1 MTRRSASTRVRAGGA
16 GRLASLAAAG
26 AIVLG
31 ARPAD
36 ATVNI
41 ETVRARLGERE
52 GLSGQIELR
61 FSMRQGN
68 VNVLDFA
75 GASHLAFRR
84 KRHFGILISD
94 SRLVALTTWRRGQTT
109 SDLSDPSARIQN
121 QNMGHAR
128 YNFAFL
134 DWLRGEAFVQLQA
147 DEFLIVRTR
156 FLMGVGPRFLAYD
169 GKILRVAFG
178 TSYMAEY
185 EDLDELRLVRQRPPA
200 PARNWWHR
208 WNNYASISTRLGER
222 MGIAI
227 STYVQPRFDMFRD
240 LRVSATGELSID
252 LGEHWAF
259 KLRTSL
265 EYDSLPPVACARAI
279 EPGTVCAREDEF
291 PLRAV
296 DLGIQNA
303 ITVKF

>member
-1 MTRRSASTRVRAGGA
+1 MRGPPRSSARARAVR
-16 GRLASLAAAG
+16 RLASLAAG
-26 AIVLG
+26 CAIASG
-31 ARPAD
+31 ARNAE

-41 ETVRARLGERE
+41 EAVRARLEERE

-84 KRHFGILISD
+84 KRHFGILISE
-94 SRLVALTTWRRGQTT
+94 SRLVALTTWRRGQST
-109 SDLSDPSARIQN
+109 SDLSDPAARIQN
-121 QNMGHAR
+121 MNMGHAR

-134 DWLRGEAFVQLQA
+134 DWLRGEAFTQLQA

-156 FLMGVGPRFLAYD
+156 FLIGVGPRFVAYE
-169 GKILRVAFG
+169 GKVLRVAFG
-178 TSYMAEY
+178 TSYMAEL
-185 EDLDELRLVRQRPPA
+185 EDLDQQRLVRQRPPA

-208 WNNYASISTRLGER
+208 WNNYASVSAQLGER
-222 MGIAI
+222 LGIAI
-227 STYVQPRFDMFRD
+227 STYVQPRFDMPRD

-265 EYDSLPPVACARAI
+265 DYDSLPPVACARAI
-279 EPGTVCAREDEF
+279 EPGSVCAREDEF
-291 PLRAV
+291 PLRSV

-303 ITVKF
+303 LTVKF

>member
-1 MTRRSASTRVRAGGA
+1 MMRILISRH
-16 GRLASLAAAG
+16 LAPLAAAWTV
-26 AIVLG
+26 ALG
-31 ARPAD
+31 SVEAR
-36 ATVNI
+36 ATVHI
-41 ETVRARLGERE
+41 EMARKQLESREE

-68 VNVLDFA
+68 VNLLDFA
-75 GASHLAFRR
+75 GASHLALRR
-84 KRHFGILISD
+84 KRHFAILLSE

-109 SDLSDPSARIQN
+109 ADLSDPSTRIQN

-128 YNFAFL
+128 YNFAFTR
-134 DWLRGEAFVQLQA
+134 WLRGEGFVQLQA

-156 FLMGVGPRFLAYD
+156 FLMGTGPRFVIHD
-169 GKILRVAFG
+169 GEVLRFAVG

-185 EDLDELRLVRQRPPA
+185 EALDELRLVRQRPEA

-208 WNNYASISTRLGER
+208 WNNYASVTARFGERLGI
-222 MGIAI
+222 GI

-240 LRVSATGELSID
+240 LRVSATGQLTID

-259 KLRTSL
+259 KLLTSL
-265 EYDSLPPVACARAI
+265 EYDSLAPVACARAI
-279 EPGTVCAREDEF
+279 EPGAICARDDEF
-291 PLRAV
+291 PLRGV